1 MFSLEMPETFRVAL
15 LEKSSSQILF
25 KLFGERE
32 AGLYSLK
39 TPYNLTV
46 EFGDWR
52 TI

>member
-1 MFSLEMPETFRVAL
+1 MFRVAL
-15 LEKSSSQILF
+15 LDLAKPDTFFELF
-25 KLFGERE
+25 SERE
-32 AGLYSLK
+32 AGVYSLK